1 MVTANVVSLYSSIP
15 HDIGL
20 EALRRTLDD
29 RVNKKIGTEDLIK
42 MAEFVLKNNYFEFN
56 GKVKQD
62 LSGTAIG
69 TSFAPPCACIFM
81 DQVKTEFLESQVY
94 KPFVWFRYLDDVF
107 FIWTYGQEKLS
118 YFQRT

>member
-1 MVTANVVSLYSSIP
+1 
-15 HDIGL
+15 
-20 EALRRTLDD
+20 
-29 RVNKKIGTEDLIK
+29 

-69 TSFAPPCACIFM
+69 TNFAPPCACIFM

-94 KPFVWFRYLDDVF
+94 KPLVWFRYLDDVF

-118 YFQRT
+118 YFQKT